1 MFVQHHP
8 QVTADACV
16 DMVTQNAAR
25 ALGLEEQ
32 VGTLEPGKMADF
44 ITLPWNEKSG
54 DVAEQIVAHQ
64 GEVTSVMINGEWV
77 ARDE

>member
-1 MFVQHHP
+1 
-8 QVTADACV
+8 
-16 DMVTQNAAR
+16 MVTHNAAR

-32 VGTLEPGKMADF
+32 VGTLESGKMADF
-44 ITLPWNEKSG
+44 VTLPWNEKSG